1 MFRGILSRPEC
12 LSIYSRATRSTEA
25 LLGEAKMT
33 FPDDDQHFICLE
45 ASAEEMDRYWAE
57 GWRHFGIIFFRYRTA
72 VHGNRLFSV
81 MPLRLDLQRFELT
94 RSLKR
99 ILAVN
104 RDVKTSIGPATVDKA
119 KKALFLKHR
128 VRFKEN
134 VPTALDNFLSPIP
147 HSVPCPNLELCIY
160 RERKLLGV
168 TFLDLGQTA
177 TSAVYAIF
185 DPAEAKRSLGIL
197 MMLHSIQFSRNEG
210 YLYYYPG
217 YAYREPFTYDYKK
230 RFVGLEYLD
239 WNEGWEPY
247 VKV

>member
-1 MFRGILSRPEC
+1 MIS
-12 LSIYSRATRSTEA
+12 
-25 LLGEAKMT
+25 
-33 FPDDDQHFICLE
+33 PDDDQHFICLE

-57 GWRHFGIIFFRYRTA
+57 GWRHFGIIFFRYRTS
-72 VHGNRLFSV
+72 VHGSQLYSV
-81 MPLRLDLQRFELT
+81 LPLRLDLQQFQLT

-99 ILAVN
+99 VLAIN
-104 RDVKTSIGPATVDKA
+104 RDLKTLLRPAVVDKA

-134 VPTALDNFLSPIP
+134 VPTSLDNFLSPIP
-147 HSVPCPNLELCIY
+147 DAAPCRNLELCIF
-160 RERKLLGV
+160 RDKKLLGV
-168 TFLDLGQTA
+168 TFLDLGKTA

-210 YLYYYPG
+210 YRYYYPG

-239 WNEGWEPY
+239 WTEGWKPY